1 DIAVKEQLVTQ
12 LERAE
17 QEFTYMRAEY
27 EQRLAHMQETLITLQ
42 RERDAALKRAANAG
56 TGVSTRDKNSI
67 LAELKARY
75 EHKMKRLIQ
84 EIGELRR
91 KYNDATQSNAATK
104 NQNEVALKSMR
115 AQIEQLKGEK
125 LRMVKLMKERNDR
138 VREMTERTQRELQ
151 NLRRKEK
158 SAQEQKK
165 RLERTS
171 EMQKLMLEKRQK
183 EVLQTAGKLKSVMTL
198 LKRTSTP
205 KSIAKA
211 FRKNRKSTADSPS
224 RRTSDDISNIHDD
237 VYASGYEKKKLL
249 DDAINK
255 YITGRQQLSLLD
267 ELFNKRDNL
276 HKEKQELLERREKI
290 ISNSAYEFTSDA
302 QDLDDRIGMI
312 TSEITYISARIRALQ
327 SEAARNV
334 ATEQSENDI
343 HQETQEQAGDNSK
356 DSDDKGRRNSKSG
369 KAEKRISFSLPDNPS
384 PEASYDVAVTILRN
398 LDSFESQTILESFF
412 EDIVKLRTGEW
423 SKQMTVAHQEKTIM
437 DLNKSLLA
445 MRRAAV
451 MATAEYERRNKELE
465 ELLRRNNYHGNQDER
480 SPSPITAENKELRL
494 VGIEDDANNS
504 LSWFDR
510 IYETAL
516 AQVEAAIS
524 AKGTP
529 IQENVSLSRR
539 NSSHSTIQENISLSR
554 RNSSHSNGSSSKR
567 NSYCGSS
574 SNAPVHSNESSSKR
588 NSYCGPSSNP
598 PPRLNTNFSRPPLPS
613 DWFQK
618 GTEVET
624 PIESPGASSRTM
636 KRVDSTGSNNS
647 LSKKTG
653 SAGRRLKRPD
663 EGSRDSGY
671 FSGIDKRRSQSS
683 MAHRDSS
690 HMRQSS
696 YGRSSPDSDDNASV
710 TSERRLS
717 ISHHSHVRS
726 VTPEGGNVYD
736 RLSRSHTQS
745 SSAKNTPTR
754 RLMRHVKQNSGGV
767 NSALAALEGRRNEY
781 ETTTEPLTASN

>member
-1 DIAVKEQLVTQ
+1 
-12 LERAE
+12 
-17 QEFTYMRAEY
+17 
-27 EQRLAHMQETLITLQ
+27 
-42 RERDAALKRAANAG
+42 
-56 TGVSTRDKNSI
+56 TRDKNSI

-91 KYNDATQSNAATK
+91 KYNEASQSNAATK

-125 LRMVKLMKERNDR
+125 LRMIKLMKERDYR

-211 FRKNRKSTADSPS
+211 FRKNRKTTADSP

-237 VYASGYEKKKLL
+237 VYASGFEKKKLL

-276 HKEKQELLERREKI
+276 HREKQELLEKREKV

-312 TSEITYISARIRALQ
+312 TSEITFITARIRALQ

-465 ELLRRNNYHGNQDER
+465 ELLRRNNHHGNLNER

-524 AKGTP
+524 SKGTP
-529 IQENVSLSRR
+529 IQENVSLSRRNSSHSTIQEHISLSRR

-554 RNSSHSNGSSSKR
+554 RNSSHSNGSASKR

-588 NSYCGPSSNP
+588 NSYCGSSSNP
-598 PPRLNTNFSRPPLPS
+598 PARLNTSFSRPPLPS

-624 PIESPGASSRTM
+624 PIVESPGASSRAM

-683 MAHRDSS
+683 MAHRDST

-710 TSERRLS
+710 TSERRVS

-726 VTPEGGNVYD
+726 VTPEGNVYD

-754 RLMRHVKQNSGGV
+754 RLMRHAKQNSGGF
-767 NSALAALEGRRNEY
+767 NSTLAALEGRRSEY